1 MRERT
6 RHVPQANGVAN
17 ACWTSHRPVMLV
29 RRMADVRPSSSQP
42 MTSWA
47 SVHLPPI
54 RGEAARTRWLN
65 DEDFSENAALANQEE
80 WEQPRDVDVWSDAR
94 LISAVRRDPPD
105 EAALDALVDRY
116 WKPLFA
122 RCQVLTLNRQK
133 ASDLAQEA
141 WCRVLRARHSLK
153 PDGNFPA
160 YLRTVATNVW
170 RDSNRSA
177 RRAGP
182 LANDRMASL
191 DAALPGDEGDTIVLA
206 DVVPDLNALQTE
218 ERALLKLDI
227 DRALEQLTPLLRDV
241 LVARF
246 LTGESCA
253 EIGERYGRTE
263 QTVSG
268 WVREALRQMKL
279 QLEELSSDAVQAT
292 KA

>member
-1 MRERT
+1 MSYL
-6 RHVPQANGVAN
+6 PAMPGK
-17 ACWTSHRPVMLV
+17 
-29 RRMADVRPSSSQP
+29 RMAEVGPRSAWLKVWRAGVPLALDSD
-42 MTSWA
+42 
-47 SVHLPPI
+47 
-54 RGEAARTRWLN
+54 EAPKTRRLT
-65 DEDFSENAALANQEE
+65 DDDFSENAALANPEG
-80 WEQPRDVDVWSDAR
+80 WEQPLDVDAWTDER

-122 RCQVLTLNRQK
+122 RCRMLTLNCQK
-133 ASDLAQEA
+133 AGDLAQEA

-160 YLRTVATNVW
+160 YLMTVATNIW
-170 RDSNRSA
+170 RDFNRSA

-182 LANDRMASL
+182 LANDRLTSL
-191 DAALPGDEGDTIVLA
+191 DAALPGDEADTIVLA
-206 DVVPDLNALQTE
+206 DLVPDLNALQSR

-227 DRALEQLTPLLRDV
+227 DRALEQLTPLFRDV

-279 QLEELSSDAVQAT
+279 QLEESSHDAVQT
-292 KA
+292 MKA

>member
-1 MRERT
+1 M
-6 RHVPQANGVAN
+6 PQANGVAN
-17 ACWTSHRPVMLV
+17 ARWTSLLPVTLV
-29 RRMADVRPSSSQP
+29 KRMSEVRLRSAELNMSG
-42 MTSWA
+42 A
-47 SVHLPPI
+47 GAVLA
-54 RGEAARTRWLN
+54 RGGCEAARSQRLT
-65 DEDFSENAALANQEE
+65 EDDFGGNAALANTQE
-80 WEQPRDVDVWSDAR
+80 WEQPPDVDAWTDAR
-94 LISAVRRDPPD
+94 LISDVRRDPPD
-105 EAALDALVDRY
+105 GVALDALVDRY

-122 RCQVLTLNRQK
+122 RCQMLTLNRQK
-133 ASDLAQEA
+133 AGDLAQEA

-160 YLRTVATNVW
+160 YLMTVATNLW

-182 LANDRMASL
+182 LANDRLASL
-191 DAALPGDEGDTIVLA
+191 DAPLPGDEGDSIVLA

-279 QLEELSSDAVQAT
+279 QLEELSTDAVQAT